1 MITKF
6 QKIKNIGCYD
16 EYLFDSAIT
25 EEFNKVNILYGNN
38 GSGKTTFSNLL
49 FLLSRYCKNKTDLYN
64 ELIDDNSELEIFIN
78 DNKVT
83 AKNITTQEFDLY
95 VFNSKFISD
104 SVYNG
109 TTSNIEAFSN
119 EVKLT
124 SEAINILDNSI
135 KVKKDRF
142 TKVGGWATQ
151 LQTKLDNIWD
161 IYKNEFNEIIQ
172 GARLT
177 NKPDIYGEETGN
189 IDDLKKELKDLYT
202 SYENKAK
209 EELLT
214 TKLNTLKSKV
224 AQIKT
229 IDINLDE
236 VVKNLESPISDAS
249 KTQLQ
254 ERINSLQSIVESKK
268 IETNIGDLNDWYKKG
283 GRLLHLSK
291 DQNCHCPL
299 CNTDLSNSID
309 SILDEYSKVFSG
321 GLDKLF
327 TFLDNQTTV
336 LADFIKS
343 NNIES
348 NKTEIDEIIS
358 LLTEFS
364 KTKSGIDFNDDVTL
378 NSALSNISTQIKLKK
393 KSYNEKVEI
402 DSQGKEIINAYNEQ
416 IGSFKTETLAI
427 IDEIETAIQG
437 QNIATIISQVKNK
450 IKQIATVEYNLSDN
464 VVISNSQK
472 NNSQIAVKTR
482 SVKGI
487 LTTELTALDS
497 EKNIEIA
504 KLNAES
510 KYVNIYLKHFGI
522 DHFEIDTD
530 KNKQTN
536 NLIVHYTNGKLKNKI
551 DTSLSEGEKTALAF
565 AYFVSKLRVE
575 KLESNNIGFQDC
587 IIVIDDP
594 ISSLDD
600 NRLFQTANLIDSL
613 LFYSSSDANHY
624 PKQVFVLSHNITFII
639 YLSNALKG
647 NDKLSGKDVNLIND
661 YFLNHNNPKIKNI
674 PTGLKNF
681 TNTYIIKLN
690 EIIAFRDNKL
700 EYERAK
706 NYLANY
712 IRIVLETFLSFKLA
726 IVNESNDRLPGLSH
740 LITKMVSEF
749 NNIDDI
755 EIDNLRK
762 DTIIKRLNHLKKIAD
777 HESHGSIHKAE
788 EFSFIAEKELKDFA
802 KATTQVILYIDK
814 LHFSKIKNHSL

>member
-1 MITKF
+1 MIKKF

-16 EYLFDSAIT
+16 EYLFNSAIT

-49 FLLSRYCKNKTDLYN
+49 FLLSRYCKNKTILYN

-83 AKNITTQEFDLY
+83 AKNIASQEFDLY

-124 SEAINILDNSI
+124 NEAINILDKSI

-142 TKVGGWATQ
+142 TKIGGWVTQ

-214 TKLNTLKSKV
+214 AKLNTLRSKV
-224 AQIKT
+224 AQIKI

-254 ERINSLQSIVESKK
+254 ERINALQSIVDSKK
-268 IETNIGDLNDWYKKG
+268 IDTHIGDLNDWYKKG

-291 DQNCHCPL
+291 NQNCFCPL

-309 SILDEYSKVFSG
+309 FILDEYSKVFSG

-336 LADFIKS
+336 ISDFIQS

-348 NKTEIDEIIS
+348 NRTEIHEIIN
-358 LLTEFS
+358 LLTELS

-378 NSALSNISTQIKLKK
+378 NSALSNINTQIKLKK
-393 KSYNEKVEI
+393 KIYNEKVEI
-402 DSQGKEIINAYNEQ
+402 GSQCKEIINAYNEQ
-416 IGSFKTETLAI
+416 IGSFKTEALAI

-437 QNIATIISQVKNK
+437 QNIVTIISQVKSK
-450 IKQIATVEYNLSDN
+450 VKQITTVEYNLSNN
-464 VVISNSQK
+464 VIISNSQK

-482 SVKGI
+482 SVNGI
-487 LTTELTALDS
+487 LTTELAALDS

-510 KYVNIYLKHFGI
+510 KYVNIYLKYFGI
-522 DHFEIDTD
+522 DHFEINTD
-530 KNKQTN
+530 KDKETN

-551 DTSLSEGEKTALAF
+551 DHSLSEGEKTALAF

-575 KLESNNIGFQDC
+575 KLESNDIGFQDC

-613 LFYSSSDANHY
+613 LFYSSSEGNHY
-624 PKQVFVLSHNITFII
+624 PKQLFVLSHNITFIK

-647 NDKLSGKDVNLIND
+647 NDKLSGREINLIND
-661 YFLNHNNPKIKNI
+661 YFLNYNNPKIKNI

-690 EIIAFRDNKL
+690 EIIAFRDNRL

-726 IVNESNDRLPGLSH
+726 IVNENNDRLPGLSY

>member
-16 EYLFDSAIT
+16 EYLFDSAIA

-38 GSGKTTFSNLL
+38 GSGKTTFSNIL
-49 FLLSRYCKNKTDLYN
+49 FLLSKYCKNKTDLYN

-83 AKNITTQEFDLY
+83 AKNITKQEFDLY

-135 KVKKDRF
+135 KVKKDRY

-177 NKPDIYGEETGN
+177 NKPDIYSEETGN

-214 TKLNTLKSKV
+214 TKLNTLKNKV

-236 VVKNLESPISDAS
+236 VVKNLESTISDAS

-254 ERINSLQSIVESKK
+254 ERINTLQSIVESKK
-268 IETNIGDLNDWYKKG
+268 IETHIGDLNDWYKKG

-321 GLDKLF
+321 GLNKLF

-336 LADFIKS
+336 LADFIQS

-364 KTKSGIDFNDDVTL
+364 KTKSGIDFNDDVNL
-378 NSALSNISTQIKLKK
+378 NSALSNINTQIKLKK

-402 DSQGKEIINAYNEQ
+402 DSQSKEIINAYNEQ
-416 IGSFKTETLAI
+416 IGSFKTEIIAI
-427 IDEIETAIQG
+427 IDEIETAIHG
-437 QNIATIISQVKNK
+437 QNITTIISQVKSK
-450 IKQIATVEYNLSDN
+450 LKQIATVEYNLSDN

-472 NNSQIAVKTR
+472 SNSQIAVKTR

-487 LTTELTALDS
+487 LKIELTALDS

-600 NRLFQTANLIDSL
+600 NRLFQTTNLIDSL
-613 LFYSSSDANHY
+613 LFYSSNDANHY
-624 PKQVFVLSHNITFII
+624 PKQLFVLSHNITFIK

-647 NDKLSGKDVNLIND
+647 NDKLVGKDTNLIND
-661 YFLNHNNPKIKNI
+661 YFLNHDTPKIKNI
-674 PTGLKNF
+674 PSGLRNF

-690 EIIAFRDNKL
+690 EIIAFKDSKL
-700 EYERAK
+700 DYERAK

-726 IVNESNDRLPGLSH
+726 IVNDANDRLPGLSY

-788 EFSFIAEKELKDFA
+788 EFSFIAEKELKEFA
-802 KATTQVILYIDK
+802 KATIQVILYIDK